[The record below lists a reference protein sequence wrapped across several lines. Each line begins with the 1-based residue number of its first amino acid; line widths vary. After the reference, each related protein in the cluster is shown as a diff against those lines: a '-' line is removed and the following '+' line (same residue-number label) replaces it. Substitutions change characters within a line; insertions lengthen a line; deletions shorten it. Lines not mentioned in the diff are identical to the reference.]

1 MTNTAEKL
9 TLPLFMVKYNGDLL
23 ISTGRSR
30 FETSWKNK
38 TMSWAALLN
47 KLSRSMETT
56 ETHAEYMKMSKE
68 QQDKIKDIG
77 GFVGGHL
84 RDGRRKTG
92 YVTARQLLTLDLDF
106 PPAEFG
112 DTIPEADFSKVEAK
126 AEAVI
131 GYLTYI
137 NGDIFAKE
145 DNRVKLA
152 VCAAAEVVHYH
163 NNQASANGN
172 QAAGVKSETN
182 DGYSVTYI
190 TEGQDGQ
197 TAEELLRKK
206 ILEAARV
213 YLLPTGWLSR
223 SLKGGCRHVCA
234 DCDNSL

>member
-1 MTNTAEKL
+1 M
-9 TLPLFMVKYNGDLL
+9 
-23 ISTGRSR
+23 
-30 FETSWKNK
+30 
-38 TMSWAALLN
+38 
-47 KLSRSMETT
+47 
-56 ETHAEYMKMSKE
+56 
-68 QQDKIKDIG
+68 
-77 GFVGGHL
+77 
-84 RDGRRKTG
+84 
-92 YVTARQLLTLDLDF
+92 YVSYDF
-106 PPAEFG
+106 YKQTFG

-206 ILEAARV
+206 ILEAVRV
-213 YLLPTGWLSR
+213 YLLPT
-223 SLKGGCRHVCA
+223 
-234 DCDNSL
+234 

>member
-1 MTNTAEKL
+1 MYVSYDFYKQT
-9 TLPLFMVKYNGDLL
+9 F
-23 ISTGRSR
+23 
-30 FETSWKNK
+30 
-38 TMSWAALLN
+38 
-47 KLSRSMETT
+47 
-56 ETHAEYMKMSKE
+56 
-68 QQDKIKDIG
+68 G
-77 GFVGGHL
+77 G
-84 RDGRRKTG
+84 
-92 YVTARQLLTLDLDF
+92 
-106 PPAEFG
+106 
-112 DTIPEADFSKVEAK
+112 TIPEADFSKVEAK

-152 VCAAAEVVHYH
+152 VC
-163 NNQASANGN
+163 ANGN

>member
-1 MTNTAEKL
+1 M
-9 TLPLFMVKYNGDLL
+9 
-23 ISTGRSR
+23 
-30 FETSWKNK
+30 
-38 TMSWAALLN
+38 
-47 KLSRSMETT
+47 
-56 ETHAEYMKMSKE
+56 
-68 QQDKIKDIG
+68 
-77 GFVGGHL
+77 
-84 RDGRRKTG
+84 
-92 YVTARQLLTLDLDF
+92 YVSYDF
-106 PPAEFG
+106 YKQTFG
-112 DTIPEADFSKVEAK
+112 DTIPEADFSKVEA
-126 AEAVI
+126 
-131 GYLTYI
+131 
-137 NGDIFAKE
+137 
-145 DNRVKLA
+145 
-152 VCAAAEVVHYH
+152 AAEGVHYH

>member
-1 MTNTAEKL
+1 MYVSYDYYSQT
-9 TLPLFMVKYNGDLL
+9 FG
-23 ISTGRSR
+23 GQ
-30 FETSWKNK
+30 
-38 TMSWAALLN
+38 
-47 KLSRSMETT
+47 LSE
-56 ETHAEYMKMSKE
+56 
-68 QQDKIKDIG
+68 D
-77 GFVGGHL
+77 
-84 RDGRRKTG
+84 
-92 YVTARQLLTLDLDF
+92 DF
-106 PPAEFG
+106 KRA
-112 DTIPEADFSKVEAK
+112 EAK

-131 GYLTYI
+131 SYLTYL
-137 NGDIFAKE
+137 NGDIFAAE
-145 DNRVKLA
+145 NDRVKLA
-152 VCAAAEVVHYH
+152 VCAAAETVHYH

-206 ILEAARV
+206 ILEAVRV